1 MSFNSYIDMYS
12 AVKEKKIERT
22 VRAMTSCSY
31 KKCEYDVN
39 VRPLDGNIPTG
50 GRSIII
56 NEKHV

>member
-1 MSFNSYIDMYS
+1 MYS